1 MYSPIHFKSRM
12 LTHNSLIR
20 SSPLR
25 RGLPRKQ
32 QLPRTQAMWII
43 RGFLLIPLA
52 LAWFA
57 LSPTARAVSPA
68 PDGGYANNNTAE
80 GEDALFS
87 LTSGAGNTAN
97 GAFALFSNTTGS
109 NNTATGF
116 DALLFNT
123 TGISNT
129 ATGSAALSAKAIF
142 IIQKEHIIEPGC
154 LQIPR

>member
-1 MYSPIHFKSRM
+1 MFHQIEFTNPISASNP
-12 LTHNSLIR
+12 HNR
-20 SSPLR
+20 SSLR
-25 RGLPRKQ
+25 CGL
-32 QLPRTQAMWII
+32 
-43 RGFLLIPLA
+43 FLIALLLA
-52 LAWFA
+52 CFG
-57 LSPTARAVSPA
+57 LSPAVQAVVPA
-68 PDGGYANNNTAE
+68 PDGGYPGFNTAE
-80 GEDALFS
+80 GTDALFS
-87 LTSGAGNTAN
+87 LTGGI
-97 GAFALFSNTTGS
+97 